1 MWPVTTFSRK
11 PGGVRAG
18 GFAPNAGIKVPPP
31 MFAKLNHVAIVSENY
46 ALLSVW
52 YRAAFGLE
60 VKTNAKFEASA
71 MSIGDGY
78 VGMNVNPRMAGRQ
91 AGFDHF
97 GIQVEDVAVVRERV
111 AKKYPNIEI
120 IQRPSNC
127 PFAALGIHD
136 PAGQYFDLSQAG
148 LKNRAEVYEAGSWE
162 QPRRFSHFALRAVE
176 PERLAEFYASV
187 FELPLSNS
195 SAGDG
200 AFALSDGRITMHIL
214 PWKISDFLG
223 TGIERPA
230 PDHLGFEVEDLAAF
244 KKDVEELQT
253 VNPLMTPKPTGVGA
267 EGTARLEL
275 FKKSGLGDHYMADLD
290 GVMIAVSQ
298 RKQ

>member
-1 MWPVTTFSRK
+1 
-11 PGGVRAG
+11 
-18 GFAPNAGIKVPPP
+18 
-31 MFAKLNHVAIVSENY
+31 MFARLNHVAIVSENY
-46 ALLSVW
+46 AQLAVW

-60 VKTNAKFEASA
+60 VKTNARFEASA

-97 GIQVEDVAVVRERV
+97 GIQVEDVDTVRERV
-111 AKKYPNIEI
+111 ARKYPGIEI
-120 IQRPSNC
+120 IQRPGNR

-136 PAGQYFDLSQAG
+136 PAGQYFDLSQSG
-148 LKNRAEVYEAGSWE
+148 LKNRAEVYEAGTWE
-162 QPRRFSHFALRAVE
+162 QKRHFCHFALRVME
-176 PERLAEFYASV
+176 PERLAEFYTSV

-195 SAGDG
+195 TAGEG
-200 AFALSDGRITMHIL
+200 AFALSDGRMTMHLL

-230 PDHLGFEVEDLAAF
+230 PDHLGFEVEDLKAF
-244 KKDVEELQT
+244 KKDILDLQVT
-253 VNPLMTPKPTGVGA
+253 NPLMTPKPTGVGP
-267 EGTARLEL
+267 EGEARLAT
-275 FKKSGLGDHYMADLD
+275 FKKTGLGEHYMADLD
-290 GVMIAVSQ
+290 GVMIAVNE

>member
-1 MWPVTTFSRK
+1 
-11 PGGVRAG
+11 
-18 GFAPNAGIKVPPP
+18 

-46 ALLSVW
+46 TQLAVW

-78 VGMNVNPRMAGRQ
+78 VGMNINPRMAGRQ

-97 GIQVEDVAVVRERV
+97 GIQVEDVEVVRERV
-111 AKKYPNIEI
+111 AKKYPKIEI
-120 IQRPSNC
+120 IQRPSNR

-162 QPRRFSHFALRAVE
+162 QKRYFSHFALRAME
-176 PERLAEFYASV
+176 PNCLAEFYAGV
-187 FELPLSNS
+187 FELPLTNS
-195 SAGDG
+195 PAGDG
-200 AFALSDGRITMHIL
+200 AFALSDGRVTMHIL
-214 PWKISDFLG
+214 PWKISDFLD

-230 PDHLGFEVEDLAAF
+230 LDHLGFEVEDLAAF
-244 KKDVEELQT
+244 KKDVDELRI
-253 VNPLMTPKPTGVGA
+253 VNPLMTPKPTGVGP
-267 EGTARLEL
+267 EGEARLKT
-275 FKKSGLGDHYMADLD
+275 FKKTGLGDFYFADPD
-290 GVMIAVSQ
+290 GVMIAIKET
-298 RKQ
+298 RH